1 MWCFPAWRLDGWV
14 LLNLGGK
21 ARHSMSKILMLNQRK
36 GLVLKSRE
44 GLGCPEGRSRLICT
58 DGSQVE
64 FKDFFLLSF
73 QALQRIWNNKILK
86 EQNREEWVMRG
97 RNIAALIGGDSQA
110 VSTDGRMVW
119 TGPSQMAHWRC
130 HTACQQDLTG
140 RFYYTTTRLPDW
152 FLAQITNNRQWQAGH
167 PWDSYL
173 DSLAHLFWKK
183 TFEKK
188 GESSMKTHTGISSA
202 LPFQQRPFGSIFFL
216 WLLFFRLPRLPNA
229 KHHLALMKVKQKVK
243 LLLIFS

>member
-1 MWCFPAWRLDGWV
+1 
-14 LLNLGGK
+14 
-21 ARHSMSKILMLNQRK
+21 MSKIWMLNQRK

-64 FKDFFLLSF
+64 FKDSSLLSF
-73 QALQRIWNNKILK
+73 QALQRICNNKILK

-130 HTACQQDLTG
+130 HTACQQDFTG
-140 RFYYTTTRLPDW
+140 RFYCTTTRLPDW

-173 DSLAHLFWKK
+173 DSL
-183 TFEKK
+183 
-188 GESSMKTHTGISSA
+188 
-202 LPFQQRPFGSIFFL
+202 IFFERKRL
-216 WLLFFRLPRLPNA
+216 RKREKVAWKPTQVYHQLFPFNNVPLVPSFFFDDSFSVYHVFQMLGITLL
-229 KHHLALMKVKQKVK
+229 
-243 LLLIFS
+243 